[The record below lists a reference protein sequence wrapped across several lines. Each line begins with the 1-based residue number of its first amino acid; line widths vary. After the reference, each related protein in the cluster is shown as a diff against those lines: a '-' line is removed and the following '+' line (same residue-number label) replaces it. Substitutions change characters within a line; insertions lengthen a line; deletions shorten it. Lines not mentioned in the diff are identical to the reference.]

1 MCQSCCLISWI
12 AGSKDVIF
20 DVDLFICSFFYVAT
34 TWKVLMVDAVSELIA
49 KYGLE
54 DYVEIYLFCIDAILN
69 GHYGTGLNT

>member
-1 MCQSCCLISWI
+1 M
-12 AGSKDVIF
+12 
-20 DVDLFICSFFYVAT
+20 AT
-34 TWKVLMVDAVSELIA
+34 TWKVLIVDAVSELIA